1 MYIINQ
7 NTKWNFPNENITFSY
22 YQTKKIIQ
30 PTVPSLWTKS
40 PFVDVHLHSGF
51 SLQRWVV
58 KSAPPIT
65 GLSFLTTTNL
75 CRWSVHHWWAVAA
88 KASRTKGRY
97 RHALHIQLLLILVQ
111 QGQKWII
118 KVSPPPPSLPLIIV
132 NNTQVLLGH
141 LVFIEKLV
149 LRKVNYCFVSKT
161 LYCT

>member
-1 MYIINQ
+1 M
-7 NTKWNFPNENITFSY
+7 
-22 YQTKKIIQ
+22 
-30 PTVPSLWTKS
+30 PSLWTKS

-75 CRWSVHHWWAVAA
+75 CRWSVHHWWAAVA
-88 KASRTKGRY
+88 KASRTKGRCH
-97 RHALHIQLLLILVQ
+97 HALHIQLLLLLLLLVQ

-118 KVSPPPPSLPLIIV
+118 KVSPPPPLIV

-141 LVFIEKLV
+141 LVFIEKVV

-161 LYCT
+161 LFTILLCNYKVWYFFLLTISIWLFFCWKVNKH